1 MGKKVNG
8 KEKGRLSR
16 QRILKEAERLF
27 ARQGYTGTG
36 LRELAAA
43 AGVNL
48 AMINYFFGSKKQLLK
63 EILDGFLAGY
73 LEVARQELQG
83 DEEVRVR
90 IDRFVRCAVAYFAS
104 HRDALLVTIAEL
116 PRDDPE
122 IIEYKAAWGR
132 QMMEIIDREICQP
145 LAREGS
151 RRLSPHLIGPLL
163 TSMMA
168 SRFLFAPVMERMAG
182 GGEVSG
188 GREYAELVSR
198 IVLDG
203 IEGERN
209 HNYGSVN

>member
-1 MGKKVNG
+1 MSKKVNG

-27 ARQGYTGTG
+27 ARQGYSGTG

-90 IDRFVRCAVAYFAS
+90 LDRFVRRAVAYFAS
-104 HRDALLVTIAEL
+104 HRDALLVTI
-116 PRDDPE
+116 
-122 IIEYKAAWGR
+122 
-132 QMMEIIDREICQP
+132 
-145 LAREGS
+145 
-151 RRLSPHLIGPLL
+151 
-163 TSMMA
+163 
-168 SRFLFAPVMERMAG
+168 
-182 GGEVSG
+182 
-188 GREYAELVSR
+188 
-198 IVLDG
+198 
-203 IEGERN
+203 
-209 HNYGSVN
+209 

>member
-1 MGKKVNG
+1 MSKKVNG

-90 IDRFVRCAVAYFAS
+90 LDRFVRRAVAYFAS

>member
-1 MGKKVNG
+1 MSKKVNG

-16 QRILKEAERLF
+16 QRIIEEAERLF
-27 ARQGYTGTG
+27 ARQGYSGTG

-90 IDRFVRCAVAYFAS
+90 LDRFVRRAVAYFAS

>member
-1 MGKKVNG
+1 MSKKVNG

-27 ARQGYTGTG
+27 ARQGYSGTG

-90 IDRFVRCAVAYFAS
+90 LDRFVRRAVAYFAS